1 MNFFER
7 QRQVRRL
14 SFRLVALFALAIITI
29 VLAVDVIVALAF
41 GRSGSSTGSIVGLMI
56 VSSAITVL
64 VIGLASLFRTVSLRA
79 LGGASVATGLNGR
92 LVPEDTTDPQ
102 LRRLRNVVEEMAI
115 ASGMSVPK
123 V

>member
-64 VIGLASLFRTVSLRA
+64 VIGLASLFRTV
-79 LGGASVATGLNGR
+79 
-92 LVPEDTTDPQ
+92 
-102 LRRLRNVVEEMAI
+102 
-115 ASGMSVPK
+115 
-123 V
+123 